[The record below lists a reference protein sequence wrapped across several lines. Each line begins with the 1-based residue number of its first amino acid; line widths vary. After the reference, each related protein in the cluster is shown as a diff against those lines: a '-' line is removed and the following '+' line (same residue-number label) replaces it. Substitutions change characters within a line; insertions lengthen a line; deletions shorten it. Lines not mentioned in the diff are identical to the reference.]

1 MKLITSNVELVQQ
14 MPNIDGLY
22 KHIELCG
29 RTAYKS
35 EDKITEDSAEKFV
48 EMLKLNGHSSVF
60 EHGTVYLLL
69 VITPENATS
78 AYEYPSCKFTAHYN
92 WSDVAGRIAAKYH
105 ANPYSSVVSVT
116 QSGGIHKYCITTN
129 YRVIYENHWFDDLR
143 FMCEPTEHHERR
155 ITLRIQANI
164 HFYKEAT
171 RHRKDSFTIEST
183 RFVNYMKE
191 KYGMSISFMQPSW
204 IKEEDLDELK
214 SDCEVIEQIYAKW
227 IDKGYRPEH
236 AAYFLC
242 QGIAATIMMTA
253 FASDWKHFFDVRL
266 YGITGKPHPDV
277 VDICEKAKTVLM
289 KHNLWETIYE
299 SGDYN

>member
-14 MPNIDGLY
+14 MPNMDGLY
-22 KHIELCG
+22 KHIEICG

-48 EMLKLNGHSSVF
+48 EMLKSNGHSSVF
-60 EHGTVYLLL
+60 EHGTIYLLL
-69 VITPENATS
+69 IVTPENATIV
-78 AYEYPSCKFTAHYN
+78 EN
-92 WSDVAGRIAAKYH
+92 IAAKYH
-105 ANPYSSVVSVT
+105 ANPYSSVVKVMKN
-116 QSGGIHKYCITTN
+116 GEIYKYCITTN
-129 YRVIYENHWFDDLR
+129 YRVIYENNWFDDLR
-143 FMCEPTEHHERR
+143 FMCEPTEHHEKR
-155 ITLRIQANI
+155 ITLRIQADI
-164 HFYKEAT
+164 HFYKDVT
-171 RHRKDSFTIEST
+171 RHRKYSFTIEST

-214 SDCEVIEQIYAKW
+214 NDCEVIEQIYAKW

-242 QGIAATIMMTA
+242 QGVAATIMMTA

-277 VDICEKAKTVLM
+277 VDVCEKAKTVLM

-299 SGDYN
+299 SDNHNQSKH

>member
-14 MPNIDGLY
+14 IPNIDGLY
-22 KHIELCG
+22 KHIEICG

-48 EMLKLNGHSSVF
+48 EMLKSNGHSSVF
-60 EHGTVYLLL
+60 EHGTIYLLL
-69 VITPENATS
+69 VVTPENATVIES
-78 AYEYPSCKFTAHYN
+78 
-92 WSDVAGRIAAKYH
+92 IAAKYH
-105 ANPYSSVVSVT
+105 ANPYSSVIKVIK
-116 QSGGIHKYCITTN
+116 SGEANKYCITTN
-129 YRVIYENHWFDDLR
+129 YRVIYENNWFDDLR
-143 FMCEPTEHHERR
+143 FMCEPTEHHEKR
-155 ITLRIQANI
+155 ITLRIQADI
-164 HFYKEAT
+164 HFYKDVT
-171 RHRKDSFTIEST
+171 RHRKNSFTIEST

-242 QGIAATIMMTA
+242 QGVAATIMMTA

-266 YGITGKPHPDV
+266 YGVTGKPHPDV
-277 VDICEKAKTVLM
+277 VNICEKAKTVLM

-299 SGDYN
+299 SNNYNQSNH

>member
-14 MPNIDGLY
+14 MPNMDGLY
-22 KHIELCG
+22 KHIEICG

-48 EMLKLNGHSSVF
+48 EMLKSNGHSSVF
-60 EHGTVYLLL
+60 EHGTIYLLL
-69 VITPENATS
+69 IVTPENATIV
-78 AYEYPSCKFTAHYN
+78 EN
-92 WSDVAGRIAAKYH
+92 IAAKYH
-105 ANPYSSVVSVT
+105 ANPYSSVVKVMKN
-116 QSGGIHKYCITTN
+116 GEIYKYCITTN
-129 YRVIYENHWFDDLR
+129 YRVIYENNWFDDLR
-143 FMCEPTEHHERR
+143 FMCEPTEHHEKR
-155 ITLRIQANI
+155 ITLRIQADI
-164 HFYKEAT
+164 HFYKDVT
-171 RHRKDSFTIEST
+171 RHRKYSFTIEST

-214 SDCEVIEQIYAKW
+214 NDCEVIEQIYAKW

-242 QGIAATIMMTA
+242 QGVAATIMMTA

-299 SGDYN
+299 SDNHNQSKH

>member
-22 KHIELCG
+22 KHIEICG

-48 EMLKLNGHSSVF
+48 EMLKSNGHSSVF
-60 EHGTVYLLL
+60 EHGTIYLLL
-69 VITPENATS
+69 VVTPENATVIES
-78 AYEYPSCKFTAHYN
+78 
-92 WSDVAGRIAAKYH
+92 IAAKYH
-105 ANPYSSVVSVT
+105 TNPYSSVIRVMK
-116 QSGGIHKYCITTN
+116 GGETNKYCITTN
-129 YRVIYENHWFDDLR
+129 YRVIYENNWFDDLR
-143 FMCEPTEHHERR
+143 FMCEPTEHHEKR

-171 RHRKDSFTIEST
+171 RHRKNSFTIEST
-183 RFVNYMKE
+183 RFINYMKE

-242 QGIAATIMMTA
+242 QGVAATIMMTA

-277 VDICEKAKTVLM
+277 VDICEKAKTELM

-299 SGDYN
+299 SNNYNQSNH

>member
-14 MPNIDGLY
+14 MPNMDGLY
-22 KHIELCG
+22 KHIEICG

-48 EMLKLNGHSSVF
+48 EMLKSNGHSSVF
-60 EHGTVYLLL
+60 EHGTIYLLL
-69 VITPENATS
+69 IVTPENATIV
-78 AYEYPSCKFTAHYN
+78 EN
-92 WSDVAGRIAAKYH
+92 IAAKYH
-105 ANPYSSVVSVT
+105 ANPYSSVVKVMKN
-116 QSGGIHKYCITTN
+116 GEIYKYCITTN
-129 YRVIYENHWFDDLR
+129 YRVIYENNWFDDLR
-143 FMCEPTEHHERR
+143 FMCEPTEHHEKR
-155 ITLRIQANI
+155 ITLRIQADI
-164 HFYKEAT
+164 HFYKDVT
-171 RHRKDSFTIEST
+171 RHRKYSFTIEST

-214 SDCEVIEQIYAKW
+214 NDCEVIEQIYAKW

-236 AAYFLC
+236 AAYFIC
-242 QGIAATIMMTA
+242 QGVAATIMMTA

-266 YGITGKPHPDV
+266 YGVTGKPHPDV

-299 SGDYN
+299 SDNHNQSKH

>member
-22 KHIELCG
+22 KHIEICG

-48 EMLKLNGHSSVF
+48 EMLKSNGHSSVF
-60 EHGTVYLLL
+60 EHGTIYLLL
-69 VITPENATS
+69 VVTPENATVV
-78 AYEYPSCKFTAHYN
+78 EN
-92 WSDVAGRIAAKYH
+92 IAAKYH
-105 ANPYSSVVSVT
+105 ANPYSSVVRVMK
-116 QSGGIHKYCITTN
+116 SGEIYNYCITTN
-129 YRVIYENHWFDDLR
+129 YRVIYENNWFDDLC
-143 FMCEPTEHHERR
+143 FMCEPTEHHEKR
-155 ITLRIQANI
+155 ITLRIQADI
-164 HFYKEAT
+164 HFYKDVT
-171 RHRKDSFTIEST
+171 RHRKYSFTIEST

-214 SDCEVIEQIYAKW
+214 NDCEVIEQIYAKW

-242 QGIAATIMMTA
+242 QGVAATIMMTA

-266 YGITGKPHPDV
+266 YGVTGKPHPDV

-299 SGDYN
+299 SNNNN